1 MPKAAKPKRPERYH
15 HGNLREALIAA
26 AEGILA
32 REGPDA
38 LTLRAA
44 ARAAGVSHAAPAH
57 HFGDLKGLLTE
68 LAAVGFERLA
78 ARVRG
83 ARRDGANVRSHMGR
97 AYVAFAR
104 ENPALFQLMFRSHAL
119 DQTSPRLRD
128 ASSGA
133 FASFAG
139 AIAPGQSVPSDVEP
153 GDIARAATV
162 ARAWSLV
169 HGFAVLS
176 VDGRLKPLL
185 QLAGG
190 KSEDDLLD
198 AMLFGAPSTRPRT
211 KSTTSS

>member
-1 MPKAAKPKRPERYH
+1 MPKTPKPKRPDRYH
-15 HGNLREALIAA
+15 HGNLREALLTAGEA
-26 AEGILA
+26 ILV

-38 LTLRAA
+38 LTLRAT

-68 LAAVGFERLA
+68 LAAMGFVRLA
-78 ARVRG
+78 ERVRG
-83 ARRDGANVRSHMGR
+83 ARRDGADARSHMGR

-128 ASSGA
+128 VSTGA
-133 FASFAG
+133 FTSFAG
-139 AIAPGQSVPSDVEP
+139 TIAPGQSEPSDAEP

-176 VDGRLKPLL
+176 IDGRLKPLL

-198 AMLFGAPSTRPRT
+198 AMLFGVSPDRPRT
-211 KSTTSS
+211 KGAKSG